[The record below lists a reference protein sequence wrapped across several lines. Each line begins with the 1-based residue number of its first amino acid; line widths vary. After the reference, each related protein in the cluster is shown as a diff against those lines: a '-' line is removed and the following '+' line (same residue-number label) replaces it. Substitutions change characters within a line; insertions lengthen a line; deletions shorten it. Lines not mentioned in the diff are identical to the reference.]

1 VDTKH
6 TYVNLNESML
16 VYDLKNEF
24 YHLMNTEEM
33 NKNQIYPFNDE
44 EKVKFEEI
52 YLSNKKINKDYLLKE
67 LILKGKEGK
76 RRSIN
81 NFMTRVNQF
90 CN

>member
-1 VDTKH
+1 MIVKSPPSSVPPPKRKRVKDYQSVDTKH

-33 NKNQIYPFNDE
+33 NKNQVYPFNDE

-52 YLSNKKINKDYLLKE
+52 YLSNKKK
-67 LILKGKEGK
+67 LI
-76 RRSIN
+76 RII
-81 NFMTRVNQF
+81 F
-90 CN
+90 